1 MQARQTA
8 YKLWIA
14 SILSS
19 PYTKTT
25 EEFSSHYITLKD
37 QHISRVNII
46 ANVIETFVSPEDT
59 HASLTVDDGSGTIRI
74 RVFKDNLAL
83 LRDIEMGDLVLI
95 IGKIREYN
103 NELYILPEI
112 VKKLTNVSW
121 GKLRRLE
128 LMKEQ
133 GKPPSLQQALRLQE
147 SAPPPLTAIQM
158 QTIAGPVSDSAQDI
172 MSSLEKSEE
181 GISISALAASLR
193 MPQEEVEKA
202 ILELLKNNDIYQNKP
217 GHYKV
222 L

>member
-25 EEFSSHYITLKD
+25 GEFSPNYITFKD
-37 QHISRVNII
+37 QQISRVNIM
-46 ANVIETFVSPEDT
+46 ANVIETFASPEDT

-112 VKKLTNVSW
+112 VKKLTNASW

-128 LMKEQ
+128 LTKEH
-133 GKPPSLQQALRLQE
+133 GKPPALQQAIHLQE
-147 SAPPPLTAIQM
+147 IPQQHTALQV
-158 QTIAGPVSDSAQDI
+158 QTVVAPVSEITQGVL
-172 MSSLEKSEE
+172 SSIEKSEE
-181 GISISALAASLR
+181 GVSLPVLATSLNIT
-193 MPQEEVEKA
+193 QGEVEKI